1 MEKWA
6 DEETPAE
13 TSPAGEGGAGAG
25 NVMGDDRAEHPPP
38 SQEELAAMG
47 DEIAQLAG
55 QIAAAEARFL
65 RLLGEFDVLGGWGGP
80 GIRSLAH
87 WLSWRAGMSLRTAQE
102 HIRMARTL
110 RDLPLTSAAFG
121 AGELSFSKVR
131 ALTRVATPRT
141 EESLVSIAKNA
152 TAAHVERIVAGL
164 RKVSPDEPS
173 PEDPEPGDPDPDEDQ
188 QPADPAA
195 GVELRT
201 APPQRLRWRWDEQ
214 TDELVLWG
222 RFGAA
227 DGKVILAALTRA
239 ELERIRTQ
247 QHREPGKE
255 GQVNETGQREGSSE
269 TIPRPRGASRM
280 PRIGPPRH
288 PPTSAQ
294 RWSPSPRSACPSS
307 RHRPMRQLPRSSIC
321 TAVICTRAVPW
332 KLAGAR
338 AIASRGWSGLTRAL
352 PWTRPL
358 AMRCSAARL
367 PGA

>member
-188 QPADPAA
+188 HRPT
-195 GVELRT
+195 LR
-201 APPQRLRWRWDEQ
+201 
-214 TDELVLWG
+214 
-222 RFGAA
+222 
-227 DGKVILAALTRA
+227 RA
-239 ELERIRTQ
+239 W
-247 QHREPGKE
+247 
-255 GQVNETGQREGSSE
+255 NS
-269 TIPRPRGASRM
+269 
-280 PRIGPPRH
+280 GPPR
-288 PPTSAQ
+288 PSGSGGGGTS
-294 RWSPSPRSACPSS
+294 
-307 RHRPMRQLPRSSIC
+307 RPMSWCSGGASGRRTARSFLPR
-321 TAVICTRAVPW
+321 
-332 KLAGAR
+332 
-338 AIASRGWSGLTRAL
+338 
-352 PWTRPL
+352 
-358 AMRCSAARL
+358 
-367 PGA
+367 